1 MKLQRTISHCTYSS
15 VNRSSKN
22 LKRNER
28 KIIQHF
34 SGRQSRT
41 ACRNEINSASRDEFN
56 KVAAAAA
63 TGHHIAC
70 LPSPPLPF
78 LLPLA
83 ALSGHPLTSGLWSV
97 WLRLWLPDFPV
108 EWCRTAHTIHS
119 TRAQLNTQHTFTVHT
134 TQTAHVYA
142 QYTHNV
148 RTHNTARRTAL
159 NQIKLYKLILI
170 FSHLN
175 YSFVSQL
182 LARYLSNPNFP
193 KFLLICSLYRQKQVR
208 KLPCISTL

>member
-1 MKLQRTISHCTYSS
+1 MQHKIALETIYNECCAKMRMKGEMEWCEMVWGLSLKLQRTISHCTYSS

-108 EWCRTAHTIHS
+108 EWCHTAHTIPHVHNSTHSIRSQYTLHKQHTCTHS
-119 TRAQLNTQHTFTVHT
+119 THTMYVHT
-134 TQTAHVYA
+134 TLRDV
-142 QYTHNV
+142 
-148 RTHNTARRTAL
+148 
-159 NQIKLYKLILI
+159 LYWT
-170 FSHLN
+170 
-175 YSFVSQL
+175 
-182 LARYLSNPNFP
+182 RLSYIN
-193 KFLLICSLYRQKQVR
+193 
-208 KLPCISTL
+208 